1 MAKRDNSI
9 NYQSITSR
17 DCTSAMNEIEQNGT
31 TEEPMII
38 GIDSTTIK
46 FASSDQEIQHET
58 DPQVQN
64 SPNEFT
70 VVFE

>member
-1 MAKRDNSI
+1 
-9 NYQSITSR
+9 
-17 DCTSAMNEIEQNGT
+17 MNEIEQNGT

-46 FASSDQEIQHET
+46 FASSDQEIQQET

-64 SPNEFT
+64 SPNKFT
-70 VVFE
+70 VVSD